1 MSVARTRRQ
10 PPDSFE
16 LKYEEKKD
24 VLGPN
29 LCHLL
34 RGIDVDRNGELSVKE
49 LREAEE
55 IVRLAR
61 VAKQNNSGSIGYT
74 HMPKC
79 IQEVMRKWDVNDNGE
94 VSVNELQK
102 AAAAFQ
108 KKSERLRMMQFAV
121 IAMVIAIVFMAAA
134 TFFATHMA
142 VELAKEMHA
151 GSNGVMTTSDGHRA
165 RIGSAETLV
174 QDGTLVPFSSSVA
187 NASCKDSTNVS
198 CGAPAA
204 AIATRPAEVERT
216 LASTIPDHLLRELS
230 KLTIRGADGVSH
242 MTVQILGFTR
252 VLAASKCGSLVHL
265 SALHGTMTL
274 DDTDLIF
281 DQALSDRALSLGI
294 ELGDSTAHGRRLASG
309 ALVAGLFNFFEDYDW
324 QCNSVQAPKSP
335 SKPYVIQTVKRAPCP
350 TSGQCSSTLG
360 LNIML
365 PGFDEE
371 TNSVITAETF
381 AETDRFTLSIQRFP
395 NHPLQMLVTVIDHA
409 LRTHRSMQVFNG
421 SAYYCMSQNYS
432 VVMGNA
438 TDTLDSYFPAF
449 LGVEKRPAE
458 TFQLPWGMA
467 AVPARQVRVFRLQPK
482 DDVDGALPIPVNYED
497 DAETFLPTRLHF
509 NGAREMELD
518 VEDILV
524 ESLQN
529 NAASAAQQLL
539 QKFTAVDCTVTQHHG
554 VLDDPPRMTSPFTE
568 DTADV
573 DFYVQKYVA
582 FDEAAV
588 QNLPEGFAD
597 GYWAQAMQ
605 REDAE
610 NLRNASTRRLLSR
623 RARRLQ
629 EVDGGFEVEIGDD
642 VTLAAGVSDG
652 CFSMSGEVSKKTS
665 PWKFWGQLDMGKGCE
680 DGNAFT
686 VDRRVGVKYG
696 WEVKKDYKINLF
708 VYKAKIEFECG
719 LGIYGYIGGRTGVYN
734 YNCGRRLSGPET
746 GNRSIDADT
755 EEFQELEDIE
765 QNAESTSTRRLG
777 IFDRRRRRRRRMCRK
792 AGFTVIAGVGVEGGC
807 AVSRRRI
814 GVSLEGSL
822 DMSIGQWPRPLDDRA
837 KGYISAKGC
846 IKIGPFKGCI
856 GFPSKKLF
864 DINI

>member
-79 IQEVMRKWDVNDNGE
+79 IQEVMRKWDVNGNGE

-324 QCNSVQAPKSP
+324 QCNSVQAPKP
-335 SKPYVIQTVKRAPCP
+335 KQAVCHPNREACPMPYIGPMQFYIGPEYNASRLRRRNKFSNYRRNFCRNGPIH
-350 TSGQCSSTLG
+350 TL
-360 LNIML
+360 N
-365 PGFDEE
+365 P
-371 TNSVITAETF
+371 
-381 AETDRFTLSIQRFP
+381 TLS
-395 NHPLQMLVTVIDHA
+395 
-409 LRTHRSMQVFNG
+409 
-421 SAYYCMSQNYS
+421 
-432 VVMGNA
+432 
-438 TDTLDSYFPAF
+438 
-449 LGVEKRPAE
+449 
-458 TFQLPWGMA
+458 
-467 AVPARQVRVFRLQPK
+467 QP
-482 DDVDGALPIPVNYED
+482 
-497 DAETFLPTRLHF
+497 
-509 NGAREMELD
+509 
-518 VEDILV
+518 
-524 ESLQN
+524 S
-529 NAASAAQQLL
+529 
-539 QKFTAVDCTVTQHHG
+539 
-554 VLDDPPRMTSPFTE
+554 
-568 DTADV
+568 
-573 DFYVQKYVA
+573 
-582 FDEAAV
+582 
-588 QNLPEGFAD
+588 FAD
-597 GYWAQAMQ
+597 ARDGD
-605 REDAE
+605 RSRSE
-610 NLRNASTRRLLSR
+610 NPP
-623 RARRLQ
+623 
-629 EVDGGFEVEIGDD
+629 IH
-642 VTLAAGVSDG
+642 AG
-652 CFSMSGEVSKKTS
+652 
-665 PWKFWGQLDMGKGCE
+665 L
-680 DGNAFT
+680 
-686 VDRRVGVKYG
+686 
-696 WEVKKDYKINLF
+696 
-708 VYKAKIEFECG
+708 
-719 LGIYGYIGGRTGVYN
+719 
-734 YNCGRRLSGPET
+734 
-746 GNRSIDADT
+746 
-755 EEFQELEDIE
+755 
-765 QNAESTSTRRLG
+765 
-777 IFDRRRRRRRRMCRK
+777 
-792 AGFTVIAGVGVEGGC
+792 
-807 AVSRRRI
+807 
-814 GVSLEGSL
+814 
-822 DMSIGQWPRPLDDRA
+822 
-837 KGYISAKGC
+837 
-846 IKIGPFKGCI
+846 
-856 GFPSKKLF
+856 
-864 DINI
+864 